1 MTTTTQSTS
10 RPPAA
15 ALAEVRAMALWLA
28 GHGVPVFPLAVG
40 AKVPTAGTA
49 GFKDASTDPVQVA
62 SWWERTPFNVGVSTG
77 PARLVVVDLDP
88 PKTDK
93 ETGELVELPEPFA
106 SMPGVRDG
114 ADVFAVLA
122 AEAGQPVPLDTRTVA
137 TPSGGLHLYFTAPHP
152 LPSTQSKLGPL
163 IDTRAMGGYV
173 VAPPSRTEL
182 GAYVTLNSAPIRPLP
197 AWLVDALTPAP
208 PAGATTNPTG
218 HTPGARRTPAPRGPV
233 TDPYVLA
240 AFENEVD
247 AVLAARP
254 GTRNASLNRA
264 AFSLGQFV
272 AAGRLNEGQVVEV
285 LTIAGEHIGLS
296 PGEVARTIA
305 SGLAAAVHQPR
316 PDHQLTHT
324 TTAGAYGHGRH
335 A

>member
-1 MTTTTQSTS
+1 
-10 RPPAA
+10 
-15 ALAEVRAMALWLA
+15 MALWLA

-40 AKVPTAGTA
+40 GKVPKAGTA
-49 GFKDASTDPVQVA
+49 GFKDASTDPAQVA
-62 SWWERTPFNVGVSTG
+62 RWWERTPFNVGISCG
-77 PARLVVVDLDP
+77 PARLVVIDLDT
-88 PKTDK
+88 PKTDTK
-93 ETGELVELPEPFA
+93 TRALVELPEPFA
-106 SMPGVRDG
+106 SMPGVHDG
-114 ADVFAVLA
+114 ADVLAVLA

-152 LPSTQSKLGPL
+152 LPSSIGKLGPMV
-163 IDTRAMGGYV
+163 DTRAMGGYV

-182 GAYVTLNSAPIRPLP
+182 GAYVTVNAAPIRPLP

-218 HTPGARRTPAPRGPV
+218 HTPGVRRTPAPRGPV
-233 TDPYVLA
+233 TDPYVYA

-254 GTRNASLNRA
+254 GTRNGVLNRA
-264 AFSLGQFV
+264 AFALGQFV
-272 AAGRLNEGQVVEV
+272 AAGRLNEGQVIEA
-285 LTIAGEHIGLS
+285 LTIAGEHISLS

-305 SGLAAAVHQPR
+305 SGLGAAIHQPR
-316 PDHQLTHT
+316 ADHEPTPTYRRAHT
-324 TTAGAYGHGRH
+324 TAYSAGRH